1 MLQENHQY
9 GRGFLITFD
18 SLKQACDS
26 INVTFNGNLLFYHKE
41 IVGRYYHN
49 DNGEL
54 VCDIISIGT
63 INPVEDINDENETVK
78 LLTKAIKY
86 FKKLENEKRLQRIE
100 NDF

>member
-1 MLQENHQY
+1 M
-9 GRGFLITFD
+9 TMD

-54 VCDIISIGT
+54 VCDIISIGA
-63 INPVEDINDENETVK
+63 INPVEDINDENEAVK
-78 LLTKAIKY
+78 LITKAIKY
-86 FKKLENEKRLQRIE
+86 FKKLKNEKRLQRIE

>member
-1 MLQENHQY
+1 M
-9 GRGFLITFD
+9 TFD

-54 VCDIISIGT
+54 VCDVISIGT
-63 INPVEDINDENETVK
+63 PNPIEGLNNENEIMNCMVQ
-78 LLTKAIKY
+78 AIKY
-86 FKKLENEKRLQRIE
+86 FKKLENEKRIKRIE

>member
-1 MLQENHQY
+1 M
-9 GRGFLITFD
+9 TMD

-26 INVTFNGNLLFYHKE
+26 INVTFNGGLLFYHKE

-54 VCDIISIGT
+54 VCDVISIGSPHP
-63 INPVEDINDENETVK
+63 IEDINDENEIMNCLVQ
-78 LLTKAIKY
+78 AIKY
-86 FKKLENEKRLQRIE
+86 FKKLENEKRLKRIE